1 MKKENYIMGVD
12 LGVGSVGWSC
22 MAVNDNH
29 EPCRL
34 IAANSRIFPSENGS
48 MEERRNA
55 RGLRRLIRRK
65 KARIKKV
72 KNLFVEYDF
81 FTKEQINEFFDFEA
95 KNYENPYRLKCRGL
109 TSALTKEELLICL
122 VHYAKYRGFRSN
134 RKNKEV
140 AKDTKS
146 ASEEQKLLYS
156 IEQTQAFLDEN
167 NCSISQYILS
177 DPKFK
182 DKIKNTSGNFK
193 IGVTRKMITDEAEQV
208 LDTQITYGL
217 IDDSFKKSYLD
228 ILTYQRSFSEGPES
242 GPYSNPIVHMIGTC
256 SFDKQLRAPI
266 AAPTYELFIL
276 LQKLTNIYYYKDSY
290 RDKKQLSVE
299 QIQAIVEKAKKT
311 KEIKYKHVMEIIGED
326 VHFTGLTLSRKDYAE
341 INKKGKEHPERNLDD
356 LRKKQKL
363 ETSICKMEITTYFK
377 NAFKKVHPIDDLKLL
392 DEIADLL
399 SKYKTDKEIEKYLDH
414 DDYPLL
420 RQQDEDIKGVVKGLD
435 EGKFKRFGKLSFHVL
450 YEIVPLMLEKG
461 YMYSDAMREA
471 GFDHVNKKV
480 NGNTYSHLPAVSD
493 IFEDLDMS
501 VTNRCVRATL
511 QETKNIINALILKY
525 GKPEAIHIEVAR
537 ELTKDK
543 NERFKIMDQQLT
555 NKVDKINL
563 KYQILSK
570 FECFYSEDQIKNN
583 DLLKYKLFIEQKGID
598 PYMLAYTN
606 DENVSK
612 IHEKDIFDND
622 AYEIDH
628 ILPYS
633 MCFNDLYSN
642 KVLVSTKMNREKGN
656 RIPYEA
662 FHARS
667 GFLKFQ
673 SWVYKNIHDAR
684 KRENYLTKKVTEEM
698 LEDFSARA
706 LNDTRYA
713 TKVLCKIISY
723 YFSDVK
729 VRSFTG
735 QVTSKLKGIWRLN
748 NLTHSYKSGDLLL
761 HDKRDQKLDQLYKQ
775 LDEELD
781 FIKQKDIKK
790 KIISMEREITLKD
803 RSNHLHHA
811 LDATIIACATDS
823 LRRRVEMHEMYIR
836 QRTQR
841 VQRYRIPIVD
851 ERTGELKEYR
861 YEEKVT
867 QDLNDYFDITKNTNY
882 HQFPVPYANF
892 IEEIKLRIY
901 ERDEETLRKSLCTF
915 PNYTKEQIEKV
926 KPLMISHKVIK
937 KQNGRLHKATI
948 MGVKKNPDNPQDIVL
963 TKRVDINSDS
973 FTSKKAEKIYDM
985 NGTQKAIYEAVK
997 DWLTGYETGAEAYAD
1012 QHHYPIAPNGHEI
1025 RKVKLDM
1032 EGVKESIC
1040 IHPDKKQYVDKDDVI
1055 QVYVYK
1061 RKDDDRLYF
1070 AGMDQYRL
1078 KNLDKNPMI
1087 MLWFGRDKNFKYV
1100 LYNDLE
1106 KEGYIPY
1113 VKLHRYQLIRII
1125 LHSTAIGICLAG
1137 GSTSGMFEV
1146 YSILGD
1152 GLDLLTSGIQKQIK
1166 NRYYITVS
1174 TIKDIQI
1181 LHSNIL
1187 GEIF

>member
-1 MKKENYIMGVD
+1 MKKENYIMGLD

-34 IAANSRIFPSENGS
+34 IAANSRIFPSKNGS

-156 IEQTQAFLDEN
+156 IEQTQTFLDEN
-167 NCSISQYILS
+167 NCTISQYILS

-208 LDTQITYGL
+208 LDTQITCGL

-266 AAPTYELFIL
+266 AAPTYEVFIL

-341 INKKGKEHPERNLDD
+341 INKKGKKHPERNLDD

-363 ETSICKMEITTYFK
+363 ETSICKMEITSYFK
-377 NAFKKVHPIDDLKLL
+377 NAFKKVHRIDDLKLL

-435 EGKFKRFGKLSFHVL
+435 EGKFIRFGKLSFHVL

-471 GFDHVNKKV
+471 GFDHVNKKSDDKV
-480 NGNTYSHLPAVSD
+480 HDQLPSVSD
-493 IFEDLDMS
+493 IFDDLDMS
-501 VTNRCVRATL
+501 VTNRCVRTTL
-511 QETKNIINALILKY
+511 QETKNLINALIRKY
-525 GKPEAIHIEVAR
+525 GKPEEIHVEVAR
-537 ELTKDK
+537 ELTKDE
-543 NERFKIMDQQLT
+543 NERAKIMDSQIS
-555 NKVDKINL
+555 NKVEKINL
-563 KYQILSK
+563 KRQILSK
-570 FECFYSEDQIKNN
+570 FDCFYSEDQIKHN

-662 FHARS
+662 FHARP

-698 LEDFSARA
+698 LEEFSARA

-735 QVTSKLKGIWRLN
+735 QVTSKLKGIWHLN
-748 NLTHSYKSGDLLL
+748 TLTHSYQSGDLLR
-761 HDKRDQKLDQLYKQ
+761 HDKRDEKLDQLYKRMD
-775 LDEELD
+775 DEMD
-781 FIKQKDIKK
+781 IIKQKEIKS
-790 KIISMEREITLKD
+790 KIISMEKDIEKKD

-811 LDATIIACATDS
+811 LDATIIACATDT
-823 LRRRVEMHEMYIR
+823 LRRRIEMHEMYIR
-836 QRTQR
+836 QRTLNI
-841 VQRYRIPIVD
+841 QRYRIPVI
-851 ERTGELKEYR
+851 EEKTGELKEYR
-861 YEEKVT
+861 YEEKAT
-867 QDLNDYFDITKNTNY
+867 QDLSDYFDITKNMNY
-882 HQFPVPYANF
+882 RQFPVPYANF
-892 IEEIKLRIY
+892 VEEIKLRIY
-901 ERDEETLRKSLCTF
+901 ERDEEVLRKSLCTF

-926 KPLMISHKVIK
+926 KPLMISHKIIK
-937 KQNGRLHKATI
+937 KQNSRLHEATI
-948 MGVKKNPDNPQDIVL
+948 MGVRKNPENQQEIVL
-963 TKRVDINSDS
+963 TKRISIDKDS
-973 FTSKKAEKIYDM
+973 FKLDSVEKIYDSK
-985 NGTQKAIYEAVK
+985 GTQKAIYDAVK
-997 DWLTGYETGAEAYAD
+997 VWLAGYDNGSKAYTAH
-1012 QHHYPIAPNGHEI
+1012 QGYPIAPNGHEI
-1025 RKVKLDM
+1025 KKVKINLED
-1032 EGVKESIC
+1032 VKERIC
-1040 IHPDKKQYVDKDDVI
+1040 IHPEKKQYVDKDDVI

-1078 KNLDKNPMI
+1078 MNLDKNPMI
-1087 MLWFGRDKNFKYV
+1087 MLWYGQDKNFKYV

-1113 VKLHRYQLIRII
+1113 LKLNRNQLIRIT
-1125 LHSTAIGICLAG
+1125 LQSGVEGICLAG
-1137 GSTSGMFEV
+1137 GTSSGMFEV

-1152 GLDLLTSGIQKQIK
+1152 GLDLLASGIQRQVKT
-1166 NRYYITVS
+1166 RYQITVS